1 MGSTL
6 FYDSI
11 HGALRGVDHDLPDPE
26 AAAIGVPWFRV
37 HMRAFVETEALR
49 CRAFGRA

>member
-1 MGSTL
+1 MASTL
-6 FYDSI
+6 FYDAI
-11 HGALRGVDHDLPDPE
+11 HDALRGVDHDLPDPE